1 MWKTS
6 KCDPSS
12 SLSVASRVASC
23 KLQVADTN
31 LCHVQRFDNRFAQ
44 PSMQRPLTPCWS
56 GSGGWGRKL
65 DMANKLISAIIGC
78 GPRRVNCRSTP
89 CSLLLVPFAWHALTF
104 AHKFSWKAEEQR
116 DRGTDRQIEKQTD
129 RQRDRGTGRRTNVS
143 IVCVNTLC
151 ASASAS
157 SFTACSL
164 LSFVQLSAAA
174 TTNLFF

>member
-1 MWKTS
+1 M
-6 KCDPSS
+6 
-12 SLSVASRVASC
+12 
-23 KLQVADTN
+23 QVATCKWQIQIYVMFSV
-31 LCHVQRFDNRFAQ
+31 LTTGYRFAQ

-143 IVCVNTLC
+143 IVCVNTSC

-164 LSFVQLSAAA
+164 LNFVQLSAAA